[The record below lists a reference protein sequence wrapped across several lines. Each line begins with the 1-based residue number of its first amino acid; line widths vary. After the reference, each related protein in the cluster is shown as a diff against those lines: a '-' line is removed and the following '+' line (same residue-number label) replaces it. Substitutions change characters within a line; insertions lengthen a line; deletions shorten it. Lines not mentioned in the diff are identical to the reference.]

1 MYKGDE
7 DQRVEMRWS
16 GSLELLEAQ
25 FFGDVQ
31 CGSKICQLGKRGSQF
46 RVLKKKMLKLEI
58 KYQLR
63 ESEVLLPSEMLL
75 LPLLLLGVIL
85 PGGDNEDGKN
95 NSGCSQHRGRGSG

>member
-1 MYKGDE
+1 
-7 DQRVEMRWS
+7 
-16 GSLELLEAQ
+16 
-25 FFGDVQ
+25 
-31 CGSKICQLGKRGSQF
+31 
-46 RVLKKKMLKLEI
+46 MLKLEI